1 MMTPNIDVSMPQVNR
16 SVYLI
21 ENRNAYRLQ
30 SMKYGERLRA
40 ARKHKGITQAEL
52 AEAAGLKQPSVSHL
66 EDPRNDVE
74 GSAYTVQFARA
85 CGVSPDWLA
94 DEIGEMLPTAY
105 TITDPQ
111 IIAIAMMLQQEQV
124 PYLVDKVQKDL
135 ASDIEL
141 LRAAGE
147 ARKKGNG

>member
-1 MMTPNIDVSMPQVNR
+1 
-16 SVYLI
+16 
-21 ENRNAYRLQ
+21 
-30 SMKYGERLRA
+30 MKYGERLKA
-40 ARKHKGITQAEL
+40 ARDH
-52 AEAAGLKQPSVSHL
+52 AGLTQKQLADAVKISQPTLSGL
-66 EDPRNDVE
+66 ETGDAI
-74 GSAYTVQFARA
+74 GSSFTVQLARA

-94 DEIGEMLPTAY
+94 DEVGDMLSTAY

-141 LRAAGE
+141 LRAASD